1 MKHKSETDVLKL
13 FDTFQKSL
21 QQKPSYKQM
30 MDEVRMMKFKVRPM
44 QGDVLL
50 FNMLDERFI
59 EALWNLGK
67 LDELF
72 QNQYQKL
79 SQKNKQ
85 LFFRIF
91 DSMYEKL
98 QSELNKINLRRVK
111 TSNISPVLEIEIF
124 KERAKKKLN

>member
-1 MKHKSETDVLKL
+1 MKDKNEIDVLKI
-13 FDTFQKSL
+13 FDNFHRTLQK
-21 QQKPSYKQM
+21 KPSQKQM

-44 QGDVLL
+44 QGDALL
-50 FNMLDERFI
+50 FNMFDERLI
-59 EALWNLGK
+59 EVLWNLGK

-72 QNQYQKL
+72 HSQYQKL

-98 QSELNKINLRRVK
+98 QSELNRINLRRDK
-111 TSNISPVLEIEIF
+111 ASNISPVVEIEIF